1 MKKSEFRKL
10 IREEIR
16 SVLKEALDPNTT
28 YRVDI
33 GTSRWSN
40 GAPYSYS
47 GEFDPGKV
55 KKVAGEPLMV
65 AKAVLKMAK
74 DDRKGEYIMAFEL
87 DQDTYFIIIGDE
99 DVTIVGKPKSKKYG
113 QFWSLIDSDPDAA
126 SDMLDDMD
134 VAAAGAKKI

>member
-1 MKKSEFRKL
+1 MNKLQFRKL

-16 SVLKEALDPNTT
+16 KVIKEAIDPNTT

-33 GTSRWSN
+33 GTSR
-40 GAPYSYS
+40 

-74 DDRKGEYIMAFEL
+74 DGMMDAGYGEEDASEFIIAYKL
-87 DQDTYFIIIGDE
+87 DQDTYYIMTGEE
-99 DVTIVGKPKSKKYG
+99 DVTVVGKPNSKKYG

-126 SDMLDDMD
+126 SDMFDNMDM
-134 VAAAGAKKI
+134 AAASAKQIK